1 MKRKRILRL
10 SLRILAV
17 VVVIALFGFVGHKRN
32 HAAVSQTLVNI
43 VNENELRFINKEDVL
58 RLLNEKNIAYQGV
71 PYSALQLHKTE
82 ETIMA
87 HPAVKSAN
95 AWTTQNGVLNID
107 VEQRKPLL
115 RVIDLLNDSYYIDED
130 GGFMPLSEEYTAR
143 VPVATGFIAD
153 RFHYQNIKLA
163 DIAGNDSLLK
173 ASETDDLYTF
183 IKLIQRDT
191 LLSAITEQLY
201 VDVNGNIELIP
212 KCGPDAVILGK
223 SDDAASKMMK
233 LKLFYTQ
240 AIPTV
245 GWDAYQRINL
255 NFQDQIICTKKPI

>member
-17 VVVIALFGFVGHKRN
+17 LIVIALFGFVGYKRN
-32 HAAVSQTLVNI
+32 NASVSETVVNI
-43 VNENELRFINKEDVL
+43 INKNELRFIHEEDVL
-58 RLLNEKNIAYQGV
+58 SLLKEKNIAFQGATNA
-71 PYSALQLHKTE
+71 SLQLHKTE

-87 HPAVKSAN
+87 HPAVKLAN
-95 AWTTQNGVLNID
+95 AWTSQNGVLHID
-107 VEQRKPLL
+107 VEQRKPIL

-130 GGFMPLSEEYTAR
+130 GGFMPLSEEFTAR

-173 ASETDDLYTF
+173 VSETDDLFTF
-183 IKLIQRDT
+183 IKIIQRDT
-191 LLSAITEQLY
+191 LLNAITEQLY

-212 KCGPDAVILGK
+212 KCGPEVVILGK
-223 SDDAASKMMK
+223 SDDAAIKMMK

-240 AIPTV
+240 AIPTI

-255 NFQDQIICTKKPI
+255 SFQDQIICTKKPI